1 MIFSEISKRKGEL
14 IMKDIDNNINHFQR
28 NMPERYLNQINGK
41 TAEENY
47 ADIVNSRHKDDRL
60 EDENS
65 NDLK

>member
-1 MIFSEISKRKGEL
+1 
-14 IMKDIDNNINHFQR
+14 MKDIDNTINHFQR
-28 NMPERYLNQINGK
+28 NMPERYLNQINSK